1 MSAFFRGGGVEWANS
16 GKCLVDCARWERG
29 VDLRD
34 KKSPDFRSLEVGIS
48 DIRR

>member
-1 MSAFFRGGGVEWANS
+1 VSAFFRGGGVEWANS

-34 KKSPDFRSLEVGIS
+34 KKFRSLEVGIS